1 MDATWRTYDY
11 FTYPSP
17 TPSVILIKAMLPEA
31 VPFFQ
36 EKKVT
41 KLLTAV
47 FWKTKMSS
55 AFKILWFS

>member
-47 FWKTKMSS
+47 F
-55 AFKILWFS
+55 